1 MITISFLNNKGGTG
15 KTTLCVNVA
24 SELVKRGKRVLVVDM
39 DQQCNS
45 TDNIANVGY
54 DTKPSIYDVMNG
66 NAEITDTI
74 IHGNKLDLEGK
85 IKPDLVPSNLIMA
98 TADITFTGSLSSF
111 LLADAINVDDVV
123 SNYDFCLIDCPPSL
137 GVAAISSLVAS
148 EWCLVPVEASRYA
161 NSGLNI
167 LYQSISEVKKLKQRM
182 NQDIEILGIVLNKY
196 NERYN
201 VSQFNRALIED
212 SAKMMNTRLFDA
224 VVHRSVQIE
233 EASTNQMSVV
243 EWSKNSRSADDI
255 KLVVDEMLRYIEG

>member
-15 KTTLCVNVA
+15 KTTLCVNIA
-24 SELVKRGKRVLVVDM
+24 SELKKRGNRVLVVDM

-45 TDNIANVGY
+45 SDNIANVGY
-54 DTKPSIYDVMNG
+54 DTKPSVYDVMNG
-66 NAEITDTI
+66 DAEIKDAI
-74 IHGNKLDLEGK
+74 IHGEDL
-85 IKPDLVPSNLIMA
+85 KPDLVPSNLVMA

-111 LLADAINVDDVV
+111 LLADALNVDDVV
-123 SNYDFCLIDCPPSL
+123 NNYDFCLIDCPPSL

-167 LYQSISEVKKLKQRM
+167 LYQSILEVKKLKQRM
-182 NQDIEILGIVLNKY
+182 NQDIKILGIVLNKY

-201 VSQFNRALIED
+201 VSQFNRTLIEE
-212 SAKMMNTRLFDA
+212 SAEMMGTKLFNA
-224 VVHRSVQIE
+224 VVHRSVQVE

-243 EWSKNSRSADDI
+243 EWSKNSRSSEDI
-255 KLVVDEMLRYIEG
+255 KLVTDEMLNCIESA